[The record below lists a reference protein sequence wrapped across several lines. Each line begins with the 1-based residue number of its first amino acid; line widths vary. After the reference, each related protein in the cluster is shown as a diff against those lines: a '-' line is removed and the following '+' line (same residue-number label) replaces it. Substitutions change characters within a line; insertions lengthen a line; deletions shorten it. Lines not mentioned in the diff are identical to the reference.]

1 MLKIFSILII
11 IIQPT
16 LAQKPRWLSDIQS
29 KCKPSQLCAV
39 GEGASLNFA
48 KINATTEISKI
59 FSNKVKS
66 SFRTNIE
73 YLSEETIESATE
85 KIQEKTEM
93 ELSGVEHPF
102 IYEDET
108 SYYAFATLNKRK
120 FADKI
125 KNEFKSINEELESL
139 SDSKKSNIFKMNTLF
154 AQQEVLNQQYL
165 VLTGF
170 ELRSFVSVKKIQDY
184 IQKNKAK
191 KIYLY
196 NQNSNLDPL
205 KKQIEQFFHDV
216 GFDVS
221 NDGNHQK
228 VILKLNETQEYFKVD
243 GFVKYSFTLTI
254 RSNHS
259 QGIIQN
265 TVIGRSKEQA
275 ISKFIEQSKPQLED
289 TLGKLRF

>member
-1 MLKIFSILII
+1 MLKIFSILIL

-16 LAQKPRWLSDIQS
+16 LAQKPSWLSDIQS

-191 KIYLY
+191 KIYIY
-196 NQNSNLDPL
+196 NKN
-205 KKQIEQFFHDV
+205 KKLIPIVKILEQLFSDV
-216 GFDVS
+216 GFDI
-221 NDGNHQK
+221 NNQGQHKK
-228 VILKLNETQEYFKVD
+228 VTLEMNIKKEYFNVD
-243 GFVKYSFTLTI
+243 GFEKHLITMTI
-254 RSNHS
+254 DHKSS
-259 QGIIQN
+259 KSVIQQTIIARN
-265 TVIGRSKEQA
+265 KEQA
-275 ISKFIEQSKPQLED
+275 ISKFINQTKPKLEEK
-289 TLGKLRF
+289 LGKLRF